1 LALRENNEPLVAYSG
16 ALKAAL
22 IETVAQGKITA
33 DLRGKTTEPAAERV
47 LDMYGFLDAIED
59 NIKG

>member
-1 LALRENNEPLVAYSG
+1 
-16 ALKAAL
+16 
-22 IETVAQGKITA
+22 VAQGKITA